1 MAIDIMNQQDE
12 KERILLMAEL
22 SAFDLSPSAVQTLN
36 NPDTVVQPDD
46 MTDVFIEDEV
56 EAVADGEGEDLFDT
70 PETLEE
76 VDTDDTVVVAD
87 GEMGSAL
94 NQYLREMGRV
104 PLLSPEEEL
113 RLAYLFV
120 RGKEEQRRATCYEI
134 APNSRVMAQA
144 KEAQRRLIE
153 ANLRLVVS
161 IARKY
166 QGRGLTLLDLIQ
178 EGNNGLMLAVDK
190 FDPTKGYKFS
200 TYATWWIR
208 QFILRAIANQART
221 IRLPVH
227 MVDAINRT
235 IRAGARLSQELG
247 REPTVEEVA
256 NQVGSSVE
264 SVRHLLRA
272 NQQPISLET
281 PVGEDGD
288 TALGELVEDQVA
300 LSPSDVT
307 TQHQLRER
315 VAEALANLGERERMV
330 LQLRFGLLDGQC
342 RTLSEVGQTLNVTR
356 ERARQIEAKALQ
368 KLRRLN
374 GYQLHDFLS

>member
-1 MAIDIMNQQDE
+1 MAIDMKQQEE
-12 KERILLMAEL
+12 KERMLLI
-22 SAFDLSPSAVQTLN
+22 SALPEFDLSPSTVQTLDD
-36 NPDTVVQPDD
+36 PDTGVQPA
-46 MTDVFIEDEV
+46 MTDVFLEGEDV
-56 EAVADGEGEDLFDT
+56 TAADGEEGGLLHA

-76 VDTDDTVVVAD
+76 HETDDPAIAAD
-87 GEMGSAL
+87 GEMGSSL

-104 PLLSPEEEL
+104 PLLTAEEEL
-113 RLAYLFV
+113 RLANVLL
-120 RGKEEQRRATCYEI
+120 RGKEELRRATHHDI
-134 APNSRVMAQA
+134 APNSRIVAQA
-144 KEAQRRLIE
+144 QDAQRRLIE

-208 QFILRAIANQART
+208 QFVLRAIANQART

-235 IRAGARLSQELG
+235 MRASARLSQELG
-247 REPTVEEVA
+247 REPTIEEIA
-256 NQVGSSVE
+256 QQVGTSVE

-272 NQQPISLET
+272 SQQPISLET

-300 LSPSDVT
+300 PSPSEIT
-307 TQHQLRER
+307 TQRQLKER
-315 VAEALANLGERERMV
+315 VAEALANLSERERMV
-330 LQLRFGLLDGQC
+330 VQLRFGLLDGQS
-342 RTLSEVGQTLNVTR
+342 RTLSEVGLALNVTR

-368 KLRRLN
+368 KLRRQY
-374 GYQLHDFLS
+374 GKQLHDFLS